1 MVFSLYATSK
11 FRIKHYSVLL
21 REATLNVALI
31 HETSV
36 ASLSTV
42 KLGLSRNK
50 LIEAAEIQGSFPVIN
65 LAGVASKYLTPI
77 IKER

>member
-50 LIEAAEIQGSFPVIN
+50 LI
-65 LAGVASKYLTPI
+65 
-77 IKER
+77 